1 MRTSAPRLSRLLK
14 RSQFQAAAG
23 DGRRFR
29 SSEMTV
35 QVRDREIAAEGSGNE
50 PGIRIGLTA
59 SRKVGNAVKRNRI
72 RRRLRAAAR
81 EAFAGCSQNADVVA
95 VARTE
100 TITAPYEQ
108 LVRTLHNALT
118 KARPQR
124 KQQAE
129 SSGSVQQPRPNHL
142 AAGHPVAGALQT
154 DEMNREDN
162 KNLLLAIVLSAVVLL
177 GWNYFYG
184 VPQMESQRRAA
195 VPTQPAAPGSVTPQP
210 GGATSIAPVPGS
222 PGAATPGTVAP
233 GAQPVVV
240 GGAMTREAAVQAGPR
255 IVIETPRMSGSIA
268 LTGGRIDDVL
278 LMAYRETVDPK
289 SPHIVLFSP
298 QNSPNPYYA
307 DFGWAAGAGA
317 TTPLPGAQTVWTADQ
332 QKLTPAQPVNLSWN
346 NGQGLIFKRR
356 ISVDANA
363 MFSVTDTVENTGGA
377 PITLFPYG
385 LVARHGKPVTQGY
398 FVLHEG
404 LIGVIGSNGLQ
415 EYTYDNVEK
424 EGVLGGAQRGKVW
437 KDATSGF
444 LGITDKYWAAA
455 IIPDQERKF
464 EGRFSVNMSGNKT
477 FQADY
482 LGDAVTIAPGASGT
496 ATTRLFAGAKE
507 VATIDGYEKSQNI
520 KRFDL
525 MIDWGWFYFITKPMF
540 YAIDWFFHL
549 TGNFGIAILLVTVV
563 LKLLFFPLANKS
575 YASMAK
581 MKAVQPE
588 MVAIRDRFADDK
600 MKQQQALMELY
611 KKEKINPLAGCWPVL
626 IQIPVF
632 FALYKVLFVTIEM
645 RHAPFF
651 GWIRDLAAPDPTSIF
666 NLFGLL
672 PFAVPAMLLL
682 GVWPILMG
690 ITMFVQ
696 MKLNPEPTDP
706 VQKMVFTWMPV
717 FFTFLLGSF
726 PAGLVIYW
734 TWNNFLSIAQQ
745 AYIMKKFGTKIE
757 LWDNIKGMFAKK
769 PAAEPGK

>member
-1 MRTSAPRLSRLLK
+1 M
-14 RSQFQAAAG
+14 
-23 DGRRFR
+23 
-29 SSEMTV
+29 
-35 QVRDREIAAEGSGNE
+35 
-50 PGIRIGLTA
+50 
-59 SRKVGNAVKRNRI
+59 
-72 RRRLRAAAR
+72 
-81 EAFAGCSQNADVVA
+81 
-95 VARTE
+95 
-100 TITAPYEQ
+100 
-108 LVRTLHNALT
+108 
-118 KARPQR
+118 
-124 KQQAE
+124 
-129 SSGSVQQPRPNHL
+129 
-142 AAGHPVAGALQT
+142 
-154 DEMNREDN
+154 MNRDDN

-184 VPQMESQRRAA
+184 VPQMEQQRRVAQ
-195 VPTQPAAPGSVTPQP
+195 PTQTAQPGVLTPVPGGVQGAPGAAAPGTLSATPP
-210 GGATSIAPVPGS
+210 GTQ
-222 PGAATPGTVAP
+222 PGAAAVVA
-233 GAQPVVV
+233 
-240 GGAMTREAAVQAGPR
+240 TRDTALKTSAR
-255 IVIETPRMSGSIA
+255 LTIETPRISGS
-268 LTGGRIDDVL
+268 LSLLGGRIDDVSL
-278 LMAYRETVDPK
+278 KAYRETVDPK
-289 SPHIVLFSP
+289 SANIVLFSP
-298 QNSPNPYYA
+298 QNGPDPYYA
-307 DFGWAAGAGA
+307 DFGWAAGAGVM
-317 TTPLPGAQTVWTADQ
+317 TPLPGPQTLWTASSD
-332 QKLTPAQPVNLSWN
+332 KLTPQQPVTLTWD
-346 NGQGLIFKRR
+346 NGQGLTFRR
-356 ISVDANA
+356 EIAVDGNA
-363 MFSVTDTVENTGGA
+363 MFSVTETVDNATGA
-377 PITLFPYG
+377 PVTLFPWG

-404 LIGVIGSNGLQ
+404 LIGVIGGNGLQ
-415 EYTYDNVEK
+415 EYTYDAVEK
-424 EGVLGGAQRGKVW
+424 EAVLGGSQRGKVW

-455 IIPDQERKF
+455 VIPDQERKF
-464 EGRFSVNMSGNKT
+464 EGRFSVNMSGTRT

-482 LGDAVTIAPGASGT
+482 LGEGVTVAPGASGM
-496 ATTRLFAGAKE
+496 AKTRLFAGAKE

-540 YAIDWFFHL
+540 YAIDWFYHL

-563 LKLLFFPLANKS
+563 LKLIFFPLANKS

-588 MVAIRDRFADDK
+588 MVSIRERFADDK

-666 NLFGLL
+666 NLFGLV
-672 PFAVPAMLLL
+672 PFAVPAALLL

-757 LWDNIKGMFAKK
+757 LWDNLKGMFVKK
-769 PAAEPGK
+769 PTTEPGKS